1 MSDIPAHLKYAETHE
16 WAHLEA
22 DGTVTVGIT
31 DHAQYL
37 LGDLVFIELPQPGSH
52 VVAGKEIAVIESVKA
67 ASDLYAP
74 LSGTISAINQEA
86 IEQPEKVNND
96 AYGAWLFRIQP
107 DDAADLAQLLDAD
120 GYRQVI
126 GE

>member
-31 DHAQYL
+31 DHAQYQ
-37 LGDLVFIELPQPGSH
+37 LGDLVFIELPEIGRQ
-52 VVAGKEIAVIESVKA
+52 VEAGKEVAVIESVKA

-74 LSGTISAINQEA
+74 LDGSIIATNQEA
-86 IEQPEKVNND
+86 AERPERVNDD
-96 AYGAWLFRIQP
+96 AYGTWLFKIQP
-107 DDAADLAQLLDAD
+107 ANPGDLDRLLDAE